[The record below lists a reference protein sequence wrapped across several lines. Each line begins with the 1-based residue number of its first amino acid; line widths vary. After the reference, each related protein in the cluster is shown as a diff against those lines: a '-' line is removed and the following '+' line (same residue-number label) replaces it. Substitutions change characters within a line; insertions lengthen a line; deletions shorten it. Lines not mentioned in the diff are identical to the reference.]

1 MSDAG
6 PMSESAPE
14 AMIRVEALRR
24 SFGRFEAVRGVS
36 FHVQEGELFGF
47 LGPNGAGKT
56 TTINMLVTMLRPTAG
71 EAYVAG
77 HSVRREAQRVREAI
91 GMVFQEPT
99 VDEALTGWE
108 NLRIHADIYDL
119 PLATFRERAEDVL
132 RMVEL
137 QEWRNTL
144 VRNYSGGMKRRLEIA
159 RGLLHYPRVLF
170 LDEPTLGL
178 DPQSRVALWDY
189 VREIQRRERITVFL
203 TTHYMAEAEYC
214 GRIAVI
220 DNGEIVAL
228 DTPGRLKE
236 LVGGDVIT
244 IRTEDNDTAVRQLAQ
259 ALQLEP
265 TVEDGVLR
273 FEAEDGAQALA
284 KMFRAL
290 TPEVLS
296 VDLHK
301 PSLEDVFIHLT
312 GRAIRDAE
320 ASEGEKLRAQMRAGG
335 GGPFGMR
342 RP

>member
-1 MSDAG
+1 M
-6 PMSESAPE
+6 
-14 AMIRVEALRR
+14 AMIDVDGLVRR
-24 SFGRFEAVRGVS
+24 FGKFEAVRGVT
-36 FHVQEGELFGF
+36 FQVEEGELFGF

-56 TTINMLVTMLRPTAG
+56 TTINMLVTMLRPSEG
-71 EAYVAG
+71 EAYVDG
-77 HSVRREAQRVREAI
+77 HSVRTHARQVRESI
-91 GMVFQEPT
+91 GIVFQEPT

-108 NLRIHADIYDL
+108 NLQIHADIYDI
-119 PLATFRERAEDVL
+119 PMATFRDRAEEVL
-132 RMVEL
+132 TMVEL
-137 QEWRNTL
+137 QEWRNKL

-189 VREIQRRERITVFL
+189 IREIQRRERITVFL

-228 DTPGRLKE
+228 DTPEQLKG

-244 IRTEDNDTAVRQLAQ
+244 IRTADNETAAQ
-259 ALQLEP
+259 ELFYELKVEP
-265 TVEDGVLR
+265 EIDDGVVR
-273 FEAEDGAQALA
+273 FEAPNGTQALA
-284 KMFRAL
+284 QVFRTL
-290 TPEVLS
+290 TPEILS

-312 GRAIRDAE
+312 GRAIRDSKAT
-320 ASEGEKLRAQMRAGG
+320 EGEKLRSQMREGSGFGG
-335 GGPFGMR
+335 MRMR

>member
-1 MSDAG
+1 MTDEAS
-6 PMSESAPE
+6 E
-14 AMIRVEALRR
+14 AMIRVEGLRR

-36 FHVQEGELFGF
+36 FRVEEGELFGF

-56 TTINMLVTMLRPTAG
+56 TTINMLVTMLRPSAG
-71 EAYVAG
+71 EAFVAG
-77 HSVRREAQRVREAI
+77 HSVRTHAQRVRESI
-91 GMVFQEPT
+91 GIVFQEPT

-108 NLRIHADIYDL
+108 NLRIHADIYNV
-119 PLATFRERAEDVL
+119 PVAAFRERAAEVL

-137 QEWRNTL
+137 EEWQKTL

-214 GRIAVI
+214 SRIAVI

-228 DTPGRLKE
+228 DTPDRLKD
-236 LVGGDVIT
+236 LVGGDVIS
-244 IRTEDNDTAVRQLAQ
+244 IRTDDNETASRQLVET
-259 ALQLEP
+259 LQVEP
-265 TVEDGVLR
+265 TTEDGLIR
-273 FEAEDGAQALA
+273 FEADDGAQALA
-284 KMFRAL
+284 RMFRAL
-290 TPEVLS
+290 TPEILS

-301 PSLEDVFIHLT
+301 PSLEDVFIQLT

-320 ASEGEKLRAQMRAGG
+320 ASEGEKLRSQLRAGG